1 MHINLRLVF
10 IVGILSAACSSSDE
24 AIETPDAGNRPDAA
38 RGSGSGSGSGSGTGS
53 GSGSGGTDP
62 GGISPIS
69 LWNLT
74 VVRAE
79 IPFDCGDGIYD
90 GILNGPDPYL
100 ELKLIASE
108 TKYTSVKEDNFK
120 PMWNELMGM
129 VLASQLLD
137 QPMVVN
143 AYDDDGTTDQRITSC
158 ILQWTA
164 NGLTS
169 GGDLHVACPRD
180 CAMGNAG
187 MDLWLRA
194 EPY

>member
-1 MHINLRLVF
+1 
-10 IVGILSAACSSSDE
+10 
-24 AIETPDAGNRPDAA
+24 
-38 RGSGSGSGSGSGTGS
+38 
-53 GSGSGGTDP
+53 
-62 GGISPIS
+62 
-69 LWNLT
+69 
-74 VVRAE
+74 
-79 IPFDCGDGIYD
+79 
-90 GILNGPDPYL
+90 
-100 ELKLIASE
+100 
-108 TKYTSVKEDNFK
+108 
-120 PMWNELMGM
+120 
-129 VLASQLLD
+129 
-137 QPMVVN
+137 MVVN